1 MDRPASQYTL
11 VSYLITLSP
20 LLFTWSSTGFSGV
33 TVHPVDVVVALAA
46 PATASG
52 IARAARPVRASA
64 ALRENDMGSS
74 IPIRAGACRR
84 PQPRLRAHPASRF
97 SAPQQGVPESLTNTS
112 LNTGHSPD
120 RSR

>member
-11 VSYLITLSP
+11 VSYLITLLP
-20 LLFTWSSTGFSGV
+20 LLFRWSNTGFSGV

-64 ALRENDMGSS
+64 ALRENDMGNS
-74 IPIRAGACRR
+74 IYIRAA
-84 PQPRLRAHPASRF
+84 PVADLNRAYA
-97 SAPQQGVPESLTNTS
+97 SAPPAGSRR
-112 LNTGHSPD
+112 
-120 RSR
+120 RSKECLSC